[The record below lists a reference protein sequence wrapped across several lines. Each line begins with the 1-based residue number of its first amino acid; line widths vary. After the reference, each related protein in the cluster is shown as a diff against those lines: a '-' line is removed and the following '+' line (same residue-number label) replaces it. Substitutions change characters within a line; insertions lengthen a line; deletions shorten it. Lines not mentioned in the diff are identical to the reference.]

1 MKSRV
6 EKGINTQ
13 IKAEAYMLIT
23 EVIAAPSPT
32 SSSFLSA
39 FSDLSFLL
47 PLYSSS
53 LPWPSADADCKPSPI
68 LVIVGGLSV
77 RRAFRIHLPS
87 HYHHEHGAK
96 ACQLVST
103 FSHDIAKPATGTW
116 ENRVQGPGRNE
127 NGRERALEWCATCPG
142 TKSVPFHETV

>member
-13 IKAEAYMLIT
+13 IKAEAYMLIA

-53 LPWPSADADCKPSPI
+53 LPWLSADADCKPSPI

-96 ACQLVST
+96 ALPTSVDILTRYSQN
-103 FSHDIAKPATGTW
+103 SHRNVGKPS
-116 ENRVQGPGRNE
+116 P
-127 NGRERALEWCATCPG
+127 RAR
-142 TKSVPFHETV
+142 SQ